1 MCKFVKKIAMNII
14 LFDDSAGQTLLPL
27 TYTRPVCEIRCGILT
42 IREKWEKYLNVS
54 CSFLTSEVLRIKYET
69 KIAEDNILI
78 NGSVFPSAS
87 LIEEIHSLK
96 SGEMLIHHNLLL
108 AARLNREQVLS
119 FRPEGMASQ
128 PKQEFTG
135 EILRITNPWDIF
147 SLNGIALEE
156 DFKLLTK
163 GRKSAALSSTN
174 NIISPENI
182 FAEEGAKAEYATL
195 NASTGPIYL
204 GKESEV
210 MEGSII
216 RGAFA
221 LCEHAATK
229 MGAKV
234 YGPTTIG
241 PHSKIGGEV
250 HNSVLFGFSNKAHD
264 GFLGNSVLGEWCNL
278 GADTNTS
285 NLKNNYAS
293 VRLWNYQSERY
304 ADTGLQFCGLIMGD
318 HSKCGINTMFN
329 TGTVVGVFANIF
341 GAGFPRNFIPSFSW
355 GGASGFSTYAL
366 PKAFEVAKIVMARRN
381 VEFTES
387 DRQILKTI
395 FDKTASYRK
404 S

>member
-1 MCKFVKKIAMNII
+1 MNII
-14 LFDDSAGQTLLPL
+14 LFDDSAKQTLLPL

-42 IREKWEKYLNVS
+42 IKEKWEKYLNAS
-54 CSFLTSEVLRIKYET
+54 CSFFTNEILSSKFKTEIT
-69 KIAEDNILI
+69 EDNILI
-78 NGSVFPSAS
+78 NGSVLPSATLTENILS
-87 LIEEIHSLK
+87 LR
-96 SGEMLIHHNLLL
+96 SGEILKQHDLLL
-108 AARLNREQVLS
+108 AARLNNDQVQS
-119 FRPEGMASQ
+119 FRPETMISQ
-128 PKQEFTG
+128 PKQEFGGT
-135 EILRITNPWDIF
+135 ILRITNPWDIF

-163 GRKSAALSSTN
+163 GRESATLSSTN
-174 NIISPENI
+174 NIIAPENI

-210 MEGSII
+210 MEGSNI

-241 PHSKIGGEV
+241 PHSKVGGEV

-293 VRLWNYQSERY
+293 VRLWNYQSGNY

-329 TGTVVGVFANIF
+329 TGTIVGVFANIF

-366 PKAFEVAKIVMARRN
+366 SKAFEVAEIVMARRN

-387 DRQILKTI
+387 DRQILMAI
-395 FDKTASYRK
+395 FDKTMPYRK